1 MPKTV
6 NELNE
11 LWIEA
16 GHKVEDLNEQINNAL
31 NDESFTAEAFEAL
44 KNQRDTAKVR
54 RDALKDQL
62 VEARAAQVAAMEKED
77 IKPLNREEL
86 ELKDTFVTNFKNMIE
101 GKPFVNASSPATTG
115 LASSKEDDAAGNG
128 GLTIPKDIRTAIME
142 LTRQFFN
149 FQNLVTVETTS
160 VKQGSRNVNSIST
173 VTPLIKLDDE
183 DTNIPDLEGPKLSI
197 VRYVIAEYAGILT
210 VTNSLLADTAENIL
224 AWLTNE
230 VAKKVVVTRNAA
242 ILEAFGKSP
251 AKPTVA
257 KFDDIKDV
265 FYSIDPALRANAAWV
280 TNTSGIKVLAKVK
293 DADGNYLLQR
303 DVTKPDTYLIE
314 GKPVI
319 EVEDAR
325 LADAASSTHPLYFG
339 DYKAYATLFDR
350 ENMALA
356 TSTEAG
362 NAFYRNQTKL
372 RVIDRFDVQVVDSG
386 ALVAAS
392 FKTIADNAKA
402 EAAG

>member
-62 VEARAAQVAAMEKED
+62 VEARAAQVVAMEKED
-77 IKPLNREEL
+77 IKPLNKEEL
-86 ELKDTFVTNFKNMIE
+86 ELKDAFVTNFKNMIE

-115 LASSKEDDAAGNG
+115 LVSSKEDDTAGNG

-242 ILEAFGKSP
+242 ILEAFGKAP

-392 FKTIADNAKA
+392 FKTIADNEKA
-402 EAAG
+402 GAAG

>member
-31 NDESFTAEAFEAL
+31 NDEGFTAEAFEAL

-77 IKPLNREEL
+77 IKPLNKEEL

-115 LASSKEDDAAGNG
+115 LVSSKEDDAVGNG

-183 DTNIPDLEGPKLSI
+183 DTNISDLEGPKLSI

-230 VAKKVVVTRNAA
+230 VAKKVVITRNAA
-242 ILEAFGKSP
+242 ILEAFGKAP

-293 DADGNYLLQR
+293 DADGNYLLQK

-339 DYKAYATLFDR
+339 DYKAYVTLFDR

>member
-31 NDESFTAEAFEAL
+31 NDEGFTAEAFEAL

-62 VEARAAQVAAMEKED
+62 VEAQAAQVVAMEKED
-77 IKPLNREEL
+77 IKPLNKEEL
-86 ELKDTFVTNFKNMIE
+86 ELKDAFVTNFKNMIK

-115 LASSKEDDAAGNG
+115 LVSSKEDDVAGNG

-242 ILEAFGKSP
+242 ILEAFGKAP

-293 DADGNYLLQR
+293 DADGNYLLQK

>member
-31 NDESFTAEAFEAL
+31 NDEGFTAEAFEAL

-62 VEARAAQVAAMEKED
+62 IEARAAQVAAMEKED
-77 IKPLNREEL
+77 IKPLNKEEL

-115 LASSKEDDAAGNG
+115 LVSSEEDDAAGNG

-173 VTPLIKLDDE
+173 ITPLIKLDDE
-183 DTNIPDLEGPKLSI
+183 DTNISDLEGPKLSI

-230 VAKKVVVTRNAA
+230 VAKKVVVTRNSA
-242 ILEAFGKSP
+242 ILEAFGKAP

-280 TNTSGIKVLAKVK
+280 TNTSGIKVLAKIK

-392 FKTIADNAKA
+392 FKTIADNEKA
-402 EAAG
+402 GAAG

>member
-31 NDESFTAEAFEAL
+31 NDEGFTAEAFEAL

-62 VEARAAQVAAMEKED
+62 VEARAAQVVAMEKED
-77 IKPLNREEL
+77 IKPLNKEEL
-86 ELKDTFVTNFKNMIE
+86 ELKDAFVTNFKNMIE

-115 LASSKEDDAAGNG
+115 LVSSKEDDTAGNG

-242 ILEAFGKSP
+242 ILEAFGKAP

-392 FKTIADNAKA
+392 FKTIADNEKA
-402 EAAG
+402 GAAG

>member
-31 NDESFTAEAFEAL
+31 NDEGFTAEAFEAL

-62 VEARAAQVAAMEKED
+62 VEARAAQVVAMEKED
-77 IKPLNREEL
+77 IKPLNKEEL
-86 ELKDTFVTNFKNMIE
+86 ELKDAFGTNFKNMIE

-115 LASSKEDDAAGNG
+115 LVSSKEDDTAGNG

-242 ILEAFGKSP
+242 ILEAFGKAP

-392 FKTIADNAKA
+392 FKTIADNEKA
-402 EAAG
+402 GAAG